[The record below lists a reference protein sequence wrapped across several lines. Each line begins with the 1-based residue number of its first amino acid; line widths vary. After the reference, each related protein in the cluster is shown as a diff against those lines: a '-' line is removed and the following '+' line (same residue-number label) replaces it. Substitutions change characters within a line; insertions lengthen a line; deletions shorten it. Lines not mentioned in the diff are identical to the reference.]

1 MNAGHGHNGM
11 SRDDWLFAI
20 LQSGQVTR
28 IAQHLALVIYHLS
41 DPTTNIAKLSARD
54 LEALTGW
61 GRTTIR
67 QHVDE
72 LDAFI
77 SVTWGQGRAKALFEL
92 QGVIAEAVRP
102 LKAARDA
109 DRNGQSGGHNAM
121 GTHLV
126 VASQV
131 ATTPPAEP
139 LYGQSGG
146 HNAPSVVVSQVAT
159 NGCGG
164 PDGHNN
170 GRMTV
175 VHAATTENGQ
185 PDGHNQSLVTTIVAT
200 SRTQNADGGD
210 YRGGSLGEE
219 VSKKV
224 RGGEGGSARESI
236 RVIEIDREPPP
247 FIVHD
252 DGSFSGTAFEHFT
265 ATEVASFRLAYEWI
279 DVIPSLIEFDRYLT
293 KKFAEDNT
301 PFDSPLRMERLLAL
315 LRKKN
320 DEAKERVLVMRMGLR
335 DKAAVHESDS
345 CWFTDEGRLMVA
357 NGFKAELVEIVGGDE
372 ARLRR
377 VLDKAAGNVPIDLRG
392 KSLLKNVRSAVVRH
406 ADWTS
411 HDERKTAAVEARRK
425 FGEPTMS
432 GDRVETRAQRLER
445 MALAMEKG
453 GKS

>member
-1 MNAGHGHNGM
+1 MSGHGHNGM

-109 DRNGQSGGHNAM
+109 ARNGQSGGHNGVASPF
-121 GTHLV
+121 V

-131 ATTPPAEP
+131 ATTAPAGL

-146 HNAPSVVVSQVAT
+146 HNAPTVMVSHAAT
-159 NGCGG
+159 TACGE
-164 PDGHNN
+164 PDGHNSGHLNN
-170 GRMTV
+170 GHV
-175 VHAATTENGQ
+175 ATTENGQ
-185 PDGHNQSLVTTIVAT
+185 SDGHNQGVVATMVAT
-200 SRTQNADGGD
+200 SRTQNANGGD

-224 RGGEGGSARESI
+224 RGGEGGSAREGI
-236 RVIEIDREPPP
+236 RVIEIEREPPP

-293 KKFAEDNT
+293 KKFSEDNT

-320 DEAKERVLVMRMGLR
+320 DEAKERVLVMRMGLQ
-335 DKAAVHESDS
+335 DKSSVHESDS

-372 ARLRR
+372 GRLRR

-406 ADWTS
+406 ADWSS
-411 HDERKTAAVEARRK
+411 HDERKTAAVEGRRK
-425 FGEPTMS
+425 IGEPTMS
-432 GDRVETRAQRLER
+432 GDRVETRAERLAR
-445 MALAMEKG
+445 MAAEIQKG
-453 GKS
+453 DKA